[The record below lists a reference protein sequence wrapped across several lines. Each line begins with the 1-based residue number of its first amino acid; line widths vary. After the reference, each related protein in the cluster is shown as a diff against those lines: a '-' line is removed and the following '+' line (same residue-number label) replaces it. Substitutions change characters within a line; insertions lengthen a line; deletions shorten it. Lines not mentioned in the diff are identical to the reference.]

1 MQESEGRPAAK
12 AEQPRTL
19 QACQRCRN
27 LKTKCLPSSQSGRCQ
42 RCSTSGNECVWAE
55 APRRARKL
63 RAPSRIAQVEQKIDG
78 LVAKLVC
85 ASENEVTANSAFIPP
100 PVPPKT
106 TKPVATGDWM
116 SVEPQSEARLGRI
129 SDDAEVD
136 RQYLEEIRGIH
147 GFNDRQTAG
156 QSSEGPFRLTKRL
169 EDPID
174 DDLVRSLLASGEAE
188 SLMKEF
194 HSMTVTFPF
203 VVICQQLSGIDLH
216 TERPMLFLAIMTVAS
231 WKDYSQQ
238 RRLEAIYRTELAHR
252 TMVRPRKTLGLV
264 QSVLVYLSWYHFVF
278 SHKTQQIFFLHHLVI
293 GLALDI
299 GLHQD
304 YQPIDFTPPI
314 RGMPPPPSGKELRER
329 QRAFL
334 GCYYISSMVGG
345 AFYKPNLLKH
355 TRFMTEAAESLGK
368 ELEYESDEIISHLI
382 SLRQIEEQIQDILF
396 TADTAQLPLSDGRM
410 LMHLRS
416 IESQLDAWKSQRCC
430 PAFQRLLELS
440 FSFSKTLLH
449 SVSLR
454 PRTLNVP
461 PPPQSAQLNSL
472 FSALEGGKKFLDTLL
487 SFPSNE
493 YHFISFS
500 EWIRLPSVIMT
511 VARLCMPNDNHD
523 ACGWDVQAAQERVR
537 LELCLESLC
546 FRMQKLSTY
555 DEVKQPHSDFWRA
568 MCFLMDLTKNWYTHK
583 IRPKAPLQKP
593 MQPPQRVT
601 TETGTAEASCPIFVM
616 STACPMH
623 GSEAQYPALADVD
636 FTCEGSAEMDGAAS
650 GSSDPFALMRSADF
664 DIEQLFDMPGGIWG
678 DQCYES
684 YSDMAFG
691 SGASF

>member
-1 MQESEGRPAAK
+1 MRENEGNSAAK

-42 RCSTSGNECVWAE
+42 KCSTSGNECVWAD

-63 RAPSRIAQVEQKIDG
+63 RAPSRIAQVEQTIDG

-85 ASENEVTANSAFIPP
+85 ASGNEITASSGFIPP
-100 PVPPKT
+100 AVPPKT
-106 TKPVATGDWM
+106 TRPVVTGGWM
-116 SVEPQSEARLGRI
+116 SVESQSEARLRRT

-147 GFNDRQTAG
+147 GFDDRQTAG
-156 QSSEGPFRLTKRL
+156 QPSEGPFRQTKRL

-174 DDLVRSLLASGEAE
+174 DELVRSLLVSGEAE

-194 HSMTVTFPF
+194 RSMSITFPF
-203 VVICQQLSGIDLH
+203 VVISQQLSSTDLH
-216 TERPMLFLAIMTVAS
+216 AERPMLFLAIMTAAS

-238 RRLEAIYRTELAHR
+238 RRLDTIYRTELAHR

-304 YQPIDFTPPI
+304 YQPIDFTPPL
-314 RGMPPPPSGKELRER
+314 RGRPSPPSRKDLRER
-329 QRAFL
+329 QRTFL

-345 AFYKPNLLKH
+345 AFQKPNLLKH
-355 TRFMTEAAESLGK
+355 THFMTEAAESLGK
-368 ELEYESDEIISHLI
+368 ELEYESDEVISHLI

-396 TADTAQLPLSDGRM
+396 TADTAQLSLSDGRM

-416 IESQLDAWKSQRCC
+416 IEGQLDAWKARSCC
-430 PAFQRLLELS
+430 SASQRLLELS

-449 SVSLR
+449 SISLR
-454 PRTLNVP
+454 PHALNVP

-472 FSALEGGKKFLDTLL
+472 FSALEAGKKFLDTLL
-487 SFPSNE
+487 SFPANE

-500 EWIRLPSVIMT
+500 EWMRLPSVIMT
-511 VARLCMPNDNHD
+511 VARLCMPNDDHA
-523 ACGWDVQAAQERVR
+523 ACGWDAQAAQERVR

-568 MCFLMDLTKNWYTHK
+568 MCFMMDLTKTWYIRK
-583 IRPKAPLQKP
+583 IRPKAPMQKP
-593 MQPPQRVT
+593 MQSPLRAT
-601 TETGTAEASCPIFVM
+601 TETGTAEASCPISAM
-616 STACPMH
+616 STVCPMH
-623 GSEAQYPALADVD
+623 GSEAQYPALADAN
-636 FTCEGSAEMDGAAS
+636 FTCEGSAEMDGAPN

-664 DIEQLFDMPGGIWG
+664 DIEQFFDMAGGIWG
-678 DQCYES
+678 DQCYDS